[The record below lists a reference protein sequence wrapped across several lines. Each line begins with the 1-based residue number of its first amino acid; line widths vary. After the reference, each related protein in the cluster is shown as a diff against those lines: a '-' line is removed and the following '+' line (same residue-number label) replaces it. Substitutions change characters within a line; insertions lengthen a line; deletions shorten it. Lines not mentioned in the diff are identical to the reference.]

1 MHLSILIIY
10 NVDCLIILLNVNWL
24 LIIHLCCP
32 SSLLAGSYMNYYIN
46 CRSYGYSLTVE
57 PWVPSPVR
65 CYTYYNSWEMLPGSL
80 HMCENVT
87 IIEWIMALMHKSPK
101 PYKSRYTT
109 AILSFL
115 NRARVRMRNVT
126 IDTLVVL
133 FVLRAVGE
141 LAENAEVYFL
151 CGKQ

>member
-1 MHLSILIIY
+1 MGHVILTQAQSSHVGWLCADMWSSMHLSILIIY

-87 IIEWIMALMHKSPK
+87 IIEWIITIIWKQFHIVWYVQLLLL
-101 PYKSRYTT
+101 
-109 AILSFL
+109 AIAS
-115 NRARVRMRNVT
+115 
-126 IDTLVVL
+126 
-133 FVLRAVGE
+133 
-141 LAENAEVYFL
+141 
-151 CGKQ
+151 